1 MESINLRSIVTSV
14 RVREIGVALLAACAL
29 AGAFPKFNAAWL
41 APIGAAGL
49 FWLCGRLSWKRAF
62 LIGWFTGTVFFC
74 ITFSWFGYS
83 VGSLLGNFAFAT
95 VLVPSLVEGL
105 FFGAAAAAA
114 SLAFARVSAPVSPL
128 AAAAAFMALEWVRS
142 IGILAVPFGQL
153 GYSQADTPLAVFAA
167 YVGAFGVTFVVCAL
181 GAYLA
186 QALWLRS
193 NRHLL
198 AALAVAVA
206 VWGAAWLAWP
216 ARHAAAPGI
225 RVAAIQGNIAQS
237 IKWEKNSL
245 GRAINRY
252 TTLSR
257 AAGAYHPQLV
267 VWPET
272 VMTTNLTGNR
282 SLRLDLQSL
291 ARSLRTTLIVGS
303 LDVHAGRVFNASF
316 IYSQNG
322 DPAGVYDKRQMVPF
336 AESFPGKRFLSWI
349 PHSDLI
355 SDFETG
361 AEDAVYAAGALRF
374 APLICWE
381 SAFADLAHA
390 QLRSGANLLIISTDD
405 AWCGQTSGPYQ
416 HAQIAQLRAI
426 ESGTWILRAASTGI
440 SGIIAPDGR
449 YVQHTDLDRQ
459 AVVLGLVGAPPGA
472 PFARIGPTAIGVAA
486 IVLYLGCLLF
496 GRRHD

>member
-1 MESINLRSIVTSV
+1 M
-14 RVREIGVALLAACAL
+14 RELGVALLAACAL

-62 LIGWFTGTVFFC
+62 LTGWFTGTVFFC

-95 VLVPSLVEGL
+95 VVVPALAEGL

-114 SLAFARVSAPVSPL
+114 SVAFARMSPRVSPL
-128 AAAAAFMALEWVRS
+128 AAAAAFTVFEWLRS
-142 IGILAVPFGQL
+142 VGVLAVPFGQL

-167 YVGAFGVTFVVCAL
+167 YAGTFGVTFVVCAL

-198 AALAVAVA
+198 PALAIAVGC
-206 VWGAAWLAWP
+206 WSAAWLAWP
-216 ARHAAAPGI
+216 ARHAAPPGV

-245 GRAINRY
+245 GRALDRY
-252 TTLSR
+252 TTLTR
-257 AAGAYHPQLV
+257 DAAAYRPELV

-272 VMTTNLTGNR
+272 VMTTNLTNNAPLG
-282 SLRLDLQSL
+282 LKLQSL
-291 ARSLRTTLIVGS
+291 ARSLHTTLVAGS
-303 LDVHAGRVFNASF
+303 LDVHDGRVFNASF
-316 IYSQNG
+316 IYSPSG
-322 DPAGVYDKRQMVPF
+322 APAGVYDKRQMVPF
-336 AESFPGKRFLSWI
+336 AESFPGKRFLSWV

-355 SDFETG
+355 SDFQTG
-361 AEDAVYAAGALRF
+361 TEDGVYPTGALRF

-390 QLRSGANLLIISTDD
+390 QLRNGANLLVISTDD
-405 AWCGQTSGPYQ
+405 AWFGETSGPYQ

-459 AVVLGLVGAPPGA
+459 AVVLGLVGSPPGA
-472 PFARIGPTAIGVAA
+472 PFARIGPTAIGLAA
-486 IVLYLGCLLF
+486 ILLYVGCMLF
-496 GRRHD
+496 GRRRHD